1 MGICALQGSG
11 EADVRREVRQLSSP
25 RSSRAG
31 LRTIEKEES
40 FCDQSRRCTREMDQL
55 CTSGVSEKAS
65 VVGEEPAKRVSSDVP
80 AAAGGGCFDC
90 NICLDFA
97 TEPVVT
103 LCGHLYCWPCI
114 YEWLRPDDGADASH
128 GATSSARRSCPVCKA
143 AVSPDTLVPLY
154 GRGGG
159 SSKMPP
165 RGSTIPRR
173 PIVHRREATDRE
185 SYQSSDDGGGHRHG
199 NTGPSPLDRSAW
211 RAAAA
216 TPRFDVLYPPPPV
229 GGGVSMFHSTSV
241 GVLGGMALA
250 VLPWVSRGQAPAAR
264 AYYSRSM
271 NRRLRRQHME
281 VERSLHQIWFF
292 LVVFAVLCLLLF

>member
-1 MGICALQGSG
+1 M
-11 EADVRREVRQLSSP
+11 
-25 RSSRAG
+25 
-31 LRTIEKEES
+31 
-40 FCDQSRRCTREMDQL
+40 REMDQL
-55 CTSGVSEKAS
+55 CTSGVSKKAS
-65 VVGEEPAKRVSSDVP
+65 VAGEEPAKRVSSDVP
-80 AAAGGGCFDC
+80 AAAGGACFDC

-114 YEWLRPDDGADASH
+114 YEWLRRDDGADASN

-159 SSKMPP
+159 SSKKPP
-165 RGSTIPRR
+165 RGSAIPRR
-173 PIVHRREATDRE
+173 PIVHRREAIDRQ

-199 NTGPSPLDRSAW
+199 NTEPSPLDRSPW
-211 RAAAA
+211 RAHHHAAAAA
-216 TPRFDVLYPPPPV
+216 TPRFDVLYPPPPA

-250 VLPWVSRGQAPAAR
+250 VLPWVSRGQAPAAS
-264 AYYSRSM
+264 AYYSSPYHHM
-271 NRRLRRQHME
+271 SPRLRRQHME